1 MLVKDLLKKA
11 FVVLFALM
19 LLAGVNA
26 GGGSDR
32 GAQGATGS
40 GPALQPVKIAVAFW
54 LLDSNAL
61 LIQKYLKEYV
71 GPAFNVSFMFSEAV
85 EDASLLMTF
94 MENAYAAGCQ
104 GIINYQNTAVSQ
116 AIAKANELEM
126 YIASQTTASVEN
138 NNFPYNVG
146 FVAATAAS
154 VAQSYGGLMKDLVND
169 GKTHNSIIVS
179 AGAGFGNNEHYE
191 VTVAILHTLE
201 DTYGLKYEKAVED
214 LAVSRGITDVANNKG
229 IKITI
234 YPGYPTGSTYVTGLS
249 TLLQTGE
256 YDTILACNAAYARCS
271 VAIDEVEKANKM
283 NIRILATSMMDDQ
296 MKTSFSTVDS
306 TGDSSLNSA
315 VITASISQAAGLFSL
330 VYNGITGFADKVRV
344 NGEGVYFNTPK
355 WECKSAADFTRL
367 EQINSSNDTWEVTI
381 DEIKQM
387 IVVFNPNANSTSIYR
402 QLDSITSEYILKAR
416 GL

>member
-1 MLVKDLLKKA
+1 MLTKALLKKA
-11 FVVLFALM
+11 FVVLFALA

-26 GGGSDR
+26 GGGSD
-32 GAQGATGS
+32 GGSQGTASS
-40 GPALQPVKIAVAFW
+40 GPVLKPVKIAVAFW
-54 LLDSNAL
+54 LLDANAL
-61 LIQKYLKEYV
+61 LIQKYLQEYV

-85 EDASLLMTF
+85 EDSSLLMTF

-104 GIINYQNTAVSQ
+104 GIINYQNTAISQ
-116 AIAKANELEM
+116 AIAKANDLGM
-126 YIASQTTASVEN
+126 YIVSQTTASAEN
-138 NNFPYNVG
+138 SSLPYNMG

-154 VAQSYGGLMKDLVND
+154 VAQSYGELMKDLVND
-169 GKTHNSIIVS
+169 GRNHNSIIVS
-179 AGAGFGNNEHYE
+179 AGAGFGNAEHYE
-191 VTVAILHTLE
+191 VAMAILRTLE
-201 DTYGLKYEKAVED
+201 GVYGLKYEKAVKD
-214 LAVSRGITDVANNKG
+214 LAASRGITDVTNDKG

-256 YDTILACNAAYARCS
+256 YDTVLACNAAYARCS
-271 VAIDEVEKANKM
+271 VAIDEVEKARKM
-283 NIRILATSMMDDQ
+283 NIRVLATSMMDDQ

-355 WECKSAADFTRL
+355 WKCKSAADFARL

-381 DEIKQM
+381 DEIKQLL
-387 IVVFNPNANSTSIYR
+387 VLFNPNANAESIYR
-402 QLDSITSEYILKAR
+402 QLDSITSESVLRAR
-416 GL
+416 GP